1 MREENGKKKKRE
13 EEEKRRRKEK
23 KKGEEKVKVRRGSG
37 RQKGPIRR
45 ETQSQSDIICH
56 SYTDSYQP
64 TDNKWSSNKN
74 NDRIKKRQF

>member
-1 MREENGKKKKRE
+1 MKEENEGGEWE

-37 RQKGPIRR
+37 RQKGSIRR

-56 SYTDSYQP
+56 SYTDSY
-64 TDNKWSSNKN
+64 
-74 NDRIKKRQF
+74 

>member
-1 MREENGKKKKRE
+1 MREENGK
-13 EEEKRRRKEK
+13 K

-56 SYTDSYQP
+56 SYTDSYWP
-64 TDNKWSSNKN
+64 TDNKWSNY
-74 NDRIKKRQF
+74 RIRKRQF

>member
-1 MREENGKKKKRE
+1 MKEENEGGEWE

-45 ETQSQSDIICH
+45 EIQSQSDIICH
-56 SYTDSYQP
+56 SYTDSYWP
-64 TDNKWSSNKN
+64 TDNKWSNYRNKN
-74 NDRIKKRQF
+74 RIRKRQF